1 MNKSTEA
8 TPEDANHSLARRIGD
23 KPQKF
28 WDKVLWTDFMDKS
41 DGTAKVWRKKDLLMI
56 PNIQAHLKHS
66 GGNVMAWA
74 FIASSGTGSLIFIND
89 VTHDGSSKINSEV
102 YRNILSDNLQKDA
115 TKLIGRSFIIQQD
128 NDPKQQRSSSGQEVE
143 GFRLA
148 KSIST
153 LKPYRACLLPA
164 KEETEGSNPPNWKRL
179 RWKPGKASQ
188 KKNAKV
194 WWCQWVTGLMQLL
207 KAKDLQL
214 NISCCFFHF
223 NVC

>member
-1 MNKSTEA
+1 MER
-8 TPEDANHSLARRIGD
+8 L
-23 KPQKF
+23 KF
-28 WDKVLWTDFMDKS
+28 
-41 DGTAKVWRKKDLLMI
+41 GEKKDLLMI

-115 TKLIGRSFIIQQD
+115 TKLLGRSFIMQQD
-128 NDPKQQRSSSGQEVE
+128 NDPKHSAKTTKSSSGQEVE

-153 LKPYRACLLPA
+153 LKPCRVCILP
-164 KEETEGSNPPNWKRL
+164 KKRLKGSNPPKLKEAAVKAWKSITKEECKSL
-179 RWKPGKASQ
+179 VMSMGH
-188 KKNAKV
+188 
-194 WWCQWVTGLMQLL
+194 

-214 NISCCFFHF
+214 NIKSFSL
-223 NVC
+223 